1 MITYDIAIIGAG
13 PVGLFTVFQAGM
25 LGLKSC
31 VIDTLSFMGGQCS
44 ALYPQKPI
52 YDIPGFSS
60 IAAQELIENLKKQA
74 SPFKPKCLLN
84 QQCLDIRKK
93 DSIWFLK
100 SSKNTIKA
108 KTIIIAA
115 GGGSFSP
122 RKPPLKDIQSYE
134 NISVF
139 YHIKDKNLFKDKI
152 VTIAGGGDSALDW
165 AVALANGITKKL
177 YLVHRRSDF
186 RAAPNTVK
194 EIRRLCNLNK
204 IQLVT
209 PYQLDNLKGNKGVL
223 HEIIVK
229 NLDGNILSFRSD
241 YLLPFFGMSMNI
253 GPINHWGISIKN
265 KHIEV
270 DPATMQTSLSG
281 VFAIGDICSYPG
293 KLKLILTGFAEAARA
308 CHSAYKIINPDLPL
322 HFEYSTTKGLP
333 GDEENV

>member
-31 VIDTLSFMGGQCS
+31 VIDILSFVGGQCS

-52 YDIPGFSS
+52 YDIPGFLS
-60 IAAQELIENLKKQA
+60 ITAQELIENLKKQA
-74 SPFKPKCLLN
+74 APFKPKYFLN
-84 QQCLDIRKK
+84 QQCLDIQKK
-93 DSIWFLK
+93 NSIWLLK
-100 SSKNTIKA
+100 SSENTIKA

-115 GGGSFSP
+115 GGGSFTP

-134 NISVF
+134 NTSVF
-139 YHIKDKNLFKDKI
+139 YHIKDENLLRDKI

-165 AVALANGITKKL
+165 AIVLANNIAKKL

-194 EIRRLCNLNK
+194 EIHRLCNLDK
-204 IQLVT
+204 IQLIT
-209 PYQLDNLKGNKGVL
+209 PYQLDSLKGSNGAL

-229 NLDGNILSFRSD
+229 DLDGNTLSFKSD

-253 GPINHWGISIKN
+253 GPINNWGISIKN

-270 DPATMQTSLSG
+270 DPATMQTSLSSI
-281 VFAIGDICSYPG
+281 FAIGDICYYPG
-293 KLKLILTGFAEAARA
+293 KLKLILTGFAEAAKA
-308 CHSAYKIINPDLPL
+308 CHSAYDVINPDLPL

-333 GDEENV
+333 GGK